1 MPVSQPRPVLR
12 TIDIISLIVGMVVG
26 AGIFRAP
33 ALVASQLGSDTAI
46 IAVWALGG
54 VVSLIG
60 ALCYAELATTFPN
73 VGGEYHFL
81 QQAYGRE
88 VSFLYAWA
96 RSTVIVTG
104 SIALIAVTLG
114 DYLTA
119 ILPLGAYSTTCWAVI
134 ATLLLSGLNALGI
147 QQAKTAQ
154 NLFFVIEMLLI
165 SAVVIAGIYVHGQHS
180 AVAVTAA
187 ASNDLQPLAGRLG
200 LAMVFVLL
208 TYGGWNDAAYISAEA
223 RDTRRGVAR
232 GLLFGLGAVTVIYL
246 LVNTAYLLGLGRAG
260 VATSNAPAAD
270 LLKLAFGERSGVLLS
285 AIIAFSCMKSIN
297 ATIFFGSRGYFAVGL
312 DWKIF
317 SWLGEWHPCGAPRR
331 AIALQA
337 MISLTLIGLASFTR
351 NGFQSIVEFEAP
363 VFWFFIVLVAVAVF
377 VLRRKY
383 PDLPRTFRVPLYP
396 VVPAIFTLTS
406 LWLLWSSLSYTG
418 YGALVG
424 VALLA
429 VGVIPMVIER
439 RRTVVKDHP

>member
-1 MPVSQPRPVLR
+1 MPASQPRPVLR

-33 ALVASQLGSDTAI
+33 AVVASQLGSDTAI

-54 VVSLIG
+54 IVSVIG

-81 QQAYGRE
+81 QKAYGRE

-104 SIALIAVTLG
+104 SIALISMTLG

-119 ILPLGAYSTTCWAVI
+119 ILPLGTYSASWWAVI
-134 ATLLLSGLNALGI
+134 ATVLLSGLNALGI

-154 NLFFVIEMLLI
+154 NIFVAIEMLLI
-165 SAVVIAGIYVHGQHS
+165 SAVLFAGVYVHGQHPPA
-180 AVAVTAA
+180 AVAAV
-187 ASNDLQPLAGRLG
+187 ASNDVTPLAGRLG

-208 TYGGWNDAAYISAEA
+208 TYGGWNDAAYVSAEA
-223 RDTRRGVAR
+223 RDTRRGIAR
-232 GLLFGLGAVTVIYL
+232 ALMLGLGAVTAIYL
-246 LVNTAYLLGLGRAG
+246 LVNAAYLLGLGRAG
-260 VATSNAPAAD
+260 VAASSAPAAD
-270 LLKLAFGERSGVLLS
+270 LFKLAFGERSGVLLS
-285 AIIAFSCMKSIN
+285 AIIAFSCMKSVN

-317 SWLGEWHPCGAPRR
+317 GWLGQWHACGAPRR

-337 MISLTLIGLASFTR
+337 LISLTLIGLAGFTR
-351 NGFQSIVEFEAP
+351 NGFQSIVEFTAP
-363 VFWFFIVLVAVAVF
+363 VFWFFILLVAIAVF

-383 PDLPRTFRVPLYP
+383 PDLPRAFRVPLYP

-424 VALLA
+424 VGFLA
-429 VGVIPMVIER
+429 VGVIPMAIER
-439 RRTVVKDHP
+439 RRAVEGARP